1 MRKLALLA
9 IWLFFLAGCAPA
21 PLSWTP
27 DELATLQS
35 LSLDSLPPL
44 PHDPSNRY
52 ADDPRA
58 AALGEKLFFD
68 ARFSIQ
74 GQVSCATCHK
84 QENNFQDNLPL
95 AQGVGTTNRRT
106 MPIAGTAYSPW
117 QFWDGRKDSQWAQ
130 ALAPLESA
138 VEHGADRTFYA
149 YLVAENYRAEYELI
163 FGALPDLSGLPL
175 HAGPVGDAAA
185 RTAWQALTPAQRD
198 LVNRIFANTGK
209 AIAAYERTLQPAPS
223 RFDAYVRAAVQEDA
237 GAMRAALTPDEEAGL
252 KLFIGEGQCT
262 HCHNGPLLTDN
273 YFHNTGVP
281 PRPGLPED
289 RGRISGAQ
297 LVQADEFNCL
307 GAYSDAAAEECEELR
322 FILSGDPILEH
333 AFKVPSLRNVAE
345 RAPYMHAGQFGSLAE
360 VLAHYNA
367 APAAPAGHQEL
378 LPLGFSAEELRQLEA
393 FLHTLSD
400 QK

>member
-1 MRKLALLA
+1 MKIIVLFLFAAL
-9 IWLFFLAGCAPA
+9 IAGCAPA
-21 PLSWTP
+21 PLAWTL
-27 DELATLQS
+27 DELETLQS

-44 PHDPSNRY
+44 PPDPSNRY
-52 ADDPRA
+52 ADDARA

-68 ARFSIQ
+68 ARFSIN

-84 QENNFQDNLPL
+84 QQNNFQDNLPL
-95 AQGVGTTNRRT
+95 AQGVGQTTRRT

-149 YLVAENYRAEYELI
+149 HLIAENYRAEYEQI

-175 HAGPVGDAAA
+175 HAGPVEDAAA
-185 RTAWQALTPAQRD
+185 RAAWEGMTPEQRD
-198 LVNRIFANTGK
+198 QVNRIFANMGK
-209 AIAAYERTLQPAPS
+209 AMAAYERLIQPAPS
-223 RFDAYVRAAVQEDA
+223 RFDAYVRAAAQGETS
-237 GAMRAALTPDEEAGL
+237 AMRAALTPEEEAGL
-252 KLFIGEGQCT
+252 KLFIGKGQCT
-262 HCHNGPLLTDN
+262 HCHNGPLLTD
-273 YFHNTGVP
+273 YHFHNTGVP
-281 PRPGLPED
+281 PRAGLPED
-289 RGRISGAQ
+289 RGRIAGVE

-307 GAYSDAAAEECEELR
+307 GAYSDAAPEQCEELR
-322 FILSGDPILEH
+322 FILSGDPILER
-333 AFKVPSLRNVAE
+333 AFKAPSLRNVAE

-378 LPLGFSAEELRQLEA
+378 APLLLSAEELRQLEA
-393 FLHTLSD
+393 FLRALSD